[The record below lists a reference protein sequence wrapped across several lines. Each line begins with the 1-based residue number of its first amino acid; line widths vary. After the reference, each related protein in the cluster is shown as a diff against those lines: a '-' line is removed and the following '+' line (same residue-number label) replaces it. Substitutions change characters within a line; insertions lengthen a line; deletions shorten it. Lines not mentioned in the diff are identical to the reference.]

1 MRCSGEWTRVEH
13 YAMSQ
18 STMRRLPSWI
28 RTRPP
33 GGGKYAD
40 LKTQL
45 RERGLA
51 TVCEEARCPN
61 VHECWSGGTATI
73 MVMGEICTRGCRF
86 CSVTTGRP
94 DALDP
99 EEPRKTAEQVELM
112 QLTYVVITSV
122 DRDDLADEGAGHY
135 AACIRATKV
144 RNPGTMV
151 EVLIPDFS
159 ARRECLE
166 TLCAAGPDVVAHN
179 LETVERLTHP
189 VRDIRAGY
197 RRSLDTLRIA
207 KELHPAL
214 PTKSSLML
222 GLGETAEEVAQAM
235 DDLRAVGVDFLTL
248 GQYLRP
254 TPRHLPVTEFITPDG
269 FAAYQRLGEAKGF
282 RYVASGPLV
291 RSSYKAG
298 EFYLETAVRE
308 ARAVSPHP
316 DTASTRPHEG
326 ADA

>member
-1 MRCSGEWTRVEH
+1 MPTNT
-13 YAMSQ
+13 SQ
-18 STMRRLPSWI
+18 RLPSWI

-33 GGGKYAD
+33 GGENYAA
-40 LKTQL
+40 LKRQL
-45 RERGLA
+45 GERGLA

-61 VHECWSGGTATI
+61 MHECWASGTATI
-73 MVMGEICTRGCRF
+73 MVMGDICTRGCRF
-86 CSVTTGRP
+86 CAVTTGKP
-94 DALDP
+94 EPLDP
-99 EEPRKTAEQVELM
+99 DEPAKTAEQVALM
-112 QLTYVVITSV
+112 NLTYVVITSV
-122 DRDDLADEGAGHY
+122 DRDDLPDEGAGHY
-135 AACIRATKV
+135 AACVAAVKA

-179 LETVERLTHP
+179 QETVERLTHP
-189 VRDIRAGY
+189 VRDIRADY

-207 KELHPAL
+207 KELHPTL

-222 GLGETAEEVAQAM
+222 GLGETAEEVGAAM

-254 TPRHLPVTEFITPDG
+254 TPRHLAVEQFVTPEA
-269 FAAYQRLGEAKGF
+269 FAAYQALGEAKGF

-298 EFYLETAVRE
+298 EFYLEAAVRE
-308 ARAVSPHP
+308 SRVSPAVAAAAVP
-316 DTASTRPHEG
+316 ADPNADTDTESDQG